1 MENKKYYITTPIYYP
16 SSKFHV
22 GHCYCT
28 IIADAIAR
36 YKRLQGYNVF
46 FMTGTDEHGQ
56 KIERKAKEAGKTP
69 KEYVDEIVS
78 DTKELWKS
86 LGITYDKYIRTTDKE
101 HVECV
106 KKIFQKLYEKGDI
119 YLDEYE
125 GLYCTPCEAFWTET
139 QLVDGKCPDCGRDV
153 ELVREESYFFRLSK
167 YQDKLLD
174 YYKEHPD
181 FLEPISRKNEMI
193 NNFFNKGLE
202 DLCVSR
208 TTIDWGI
215 PVPFDPKHT
224 VYVWIDALTNYI
236 SALGYL
242 SDDDSK
248 LKEFWPADLHL
259 VGKEIFRFH
268 AIIWPA
274 ILMALD
280 LPLPKKIFGHGWLV
294 VDGAK
299 ISKSLGNYK
308 DPRVYINETSVD
320 ALRYFLLKEVTLG
333 QDGNFDEEKFLE
345 KSNSDLSNDLGNLVS
360 RVTAMVE
367 KYNNGLIIK
376 ENIENEDID
385 NELINMASSLII
397 NVEKN
402 MDLLKISDAI
412 TQILEVIS
420 KANKYIDLSTPWLLI
435 KEGKPQRLNQ
445 VLYNLVETIRII
457 AIALKPYMIE
467 TPDKIFSQI
476 CVSKEI
482 QTWDSAKKFGLLE
495 NGTKISKKDNLFP
508 RIEIKKEKEKVESVE
523 NNNVTNNDIVKNK
536 EENYITINELE
547 KVELKVGQILEVERI
562 EKADKLYKLT
572 VDLGTEKRTIVSGLV
587 KYYTPEQLLNKQ
599 VVVVANLKPVKLR
612 GVESQGMLLAAGDD
626 VVKLLTLDSN
636 EGSLENGT
644 SIH

>member
-36 YKRLQGYNVF
+36 YKRLQGYDVF

-308 DPRVYINETSVD
+308 DPRVYIDETSVD

-385 NELINMASSLII
+385 NDLINMASSLII

-476 CVSKEI
+476 CVNKDI

>member
-36 YKRLQGYNVF
+36 YKRLQGYDVF

-308 DPRVYINETSVD
+308 DPTVYINETSVD

>member
-36 YKRLQGYNVF
+36 YKRLQGYDVF

-174 YYKEHPD
+174 YYKEHPE

-224 VYVWIDALTNYI
+224 IYVWIDALTNYI

-476 CVSKEI
+476 CVNKDI

>member
-36 YKRLQGYNVF
+36 YKRLQGYDVF

-476 CVSKEI
+476 CVNKDI

-495 NGTKISKKDNLFP
+495 NGTKIFKKDNLFP